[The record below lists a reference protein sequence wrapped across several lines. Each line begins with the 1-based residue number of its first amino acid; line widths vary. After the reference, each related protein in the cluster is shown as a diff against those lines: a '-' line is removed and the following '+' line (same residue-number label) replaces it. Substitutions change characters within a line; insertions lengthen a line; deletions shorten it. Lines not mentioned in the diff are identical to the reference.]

1 MPRPDIARPFMRA
14 AWRRLAMA
22 SFSVDPRVLR
32 PLVPAGTLLDEHEG
46 QALVTV
52 VGFWFQRAKLFGV
65 RIPWHQHFSEVNL
78 RFYVRREVAGQWRP
92 GVVFIRELVPRRM
105 VAWTARLYGERFTR
119 VALSCH
125 HNIPEDDN
133 TPGPRRIEYAWGRGA
148 NAAKFSLNTNA
159 DAGCARAQ
167 GEASFVVDRSWAYTA
182 RRDGSTWE
190 YQVARPP
197 WRIWPAIEVELCGAM
212 RAWYGP
218 ALGDALAG
226 PATSAFLV
234 DGSDVAVYPGHRIWS
249 SAGRNV

>member
-1 MPRPDIARPFMRA
+1 MPEPDTASRPFLRA

-22 SFSVDPRVLR
+22 SFCVDPSVLR
-32 PLVPAGTLLDEHEG
+32 PLVPAGTRLDEREG
-46 QALVTV
+46 QSLVTV

-105 VAWTARLYGERFTR
+105 VAWTARLFGEPFTR
-119 VALSCH
+119 VALTCR
-125 HNIPEDDN
+125 HNVPDDDDAI
-133 TPGPRRIEYAWGRGA
+133 GPRQIEYAWGHGA
-148 NAAKFSLNTNA
+148 AAARFSLSTIAAA
-159 DAGCARAQ
+159 DRAAPCD
-167 GEASFVVDRSWAYTA
+167 EASFVVDRSWAYTA

-197 WRIWPAIEVELCGAM
+197 WRIWPAAKVELCGAM

-218 ALGDALAG
+218 ALGEALAG
-226 PATSAFLV
+226 PPTSAFLV
-234 DGSDVAVYPGHRIWS
+234 DGSNVAVYPGRRI
-249 SAGRNV
+249 